1 MARSGSAVWS
11 WQWCSHETT
20 RIFIGLAGRA
30 MAWPVVARAR
40 GAKALSHL
48 VGLYGVPSRSV
59 SGRFSP
65 RGARAG
71 ICRGRERCFR
81 NALCTWKSLA
91 LRQVI
96 SELRRGNINLAVSSG
111 PATRAMTTVTT
122 FPPPTEFCVHGPRAN
137 LKGFLRL
144 SLVTCR
150 IALYPA
156 TSEAE
161 KISFNQVNKD
171 TERS

>member
-1 MARSGSAVWS
+1 MRRYVEGENVAF
-11 WQWCSHETT
+11 ETHYAPGNPLT
-20 RIFIGLAGRA
+20 
-30 MAWPVVARAR
+30 
-40 GAKALSHL
+40 
-48 VGLYGVPSRSV
+48 
-59 SGRFSP
+59 
-65 RGARAG
+65 
-71 ICRGRERCFR
+71 
-81 NALCTWKSLA
+81 

-96 SELRRGNINLAVSSG
+96 SELRRGNINLVSSG
-111 PATRAMTTVTT
+111 AATRAMTTVTT

-150 IALYPA
+150 VALYPA

-161 KISFNQVNKD
+161 KIAFNQVNKD